1 MHLAR
6 LLAAESA
13 LLPSRIQM
21 AFTLAYHVILVPLG
35 VAFPAYTLLMEGI
48 GIFKKDPAAI
58 RIARRWSVI
67 MAVQFAVGAVTGTI
81 LSFEFGI
88 LWPKLM
94 GRYGAALGLG
104 FAIEGLAF
112 FLEAIFIGLYLY
124 GWTRLRPRTHFLLGL
139 ALPPAGVLGTASVLA
154 ANAFMNTPGGVTLGP
169 SGQLVNVDVIGALFT
184 RALGYEFW
192 HFLIATYITAGFMV
206 ASIYAVV
213 WLRGRRDHY
222 QRLAFAIPFTVAAL
236 LTPVEMVVGD
246 LSARALASDQPAKF
260 AAMEVTWKTRSH
272 NPEVIGGL
280 LNGSGQVNFGISIPS
295 FDSILIGLSPDSV
308 APGLTSVAANARPTI
323 AEANITHLAFDVM
336 VGLGSAGVAL
346 TVWYFV
352 VLLYRRRLP
361 RSRWFYRAASLA
373 GIGSYAAVESGW
385 VTTEVGRQP
394 WIVYNAMRVSDAVT
408 SAPGAFVWSMLS
420 VLIVVYAAIAVVAIT
435 LVVKLAERW
444 RREDAIEA
452 PTAPEEGAP
461 YGPRSESI
469 SGSAPVRERH
479 GMSGT
484 IQTMAFRA
492 VLALLGFGIL
502 IVLVTALSLV
512 GLGAVALRS
521 IRGLTRRSSS

>member
-1 MHLAR
+1 MHVLAAF
-6 LLAAESA
+6 AAESA

-35 VAFPAYTLLMEGI
+35 VALPTYTLVMNGI
-48 GIFKKDPAAI
+48 GIFRKDPVAI
-58 RIARRWSVI
+58 RIARRWSVV

-94 GRYGAALGLG
+94 GRFGAALGMG

-112 FLEAIFIGLYLY
+112 FLEAIFIGIYLY
-124 GWTRLRPRTHFLLGL
+124 GWTRLQPRTHFLLGL

-154 ANAFMNTPGGVTLGP
+154 SNSFMNTPGGVTLGS
-169 SGQLVNVDVIGALFT
+169 SGQVVSVDVLGALFT
-184 RALGYEFW
+184 RALAYEFW
-192 HFLIATYITAGFMV
+192 HFLIATYITAGFIV
-206 ASIYAVV
+206 ASIYAVA

-236 LTPVEMVVGD
+236 LTPVELVVGD
-246 LSARALASDQPAKF
+246 LSARALVADQPAKF
-260 AAMEVTWKTRSH
+260 AAMEVTWKTQSH

-280 LNGSGQVNFGISIPS
+280 LNDSGQVNFGLSIPS
-295 FDSILIGLSPDSV
+295 FDSILIGLSPDAV
-308 APGLTSVAANARPTI
+308 APGLTSVPATARPTI
-323 AEANITHLAFDVM
+323 VEANITHLAFDAM

-352 VLLYRRRLP
+352 ILIYRRRLP
-361 RSRWFYRAASLA
+361 QSRWFYGAASLA
-373 GIGSYAAVESGW
+373 GIGSYAAVETGW

-394 WIVYNAMRVSDAVT
+394 WIVYNLMRVSDAVT

-420 VLIVVYAAIAVVAIT
+420 VLIVVYAAIAVIALT
-435 LVVKLAERW
+435 LLRSLAGRW

-461 YGPRSESI
+461 YGPRSEI
-469 SGSAPVRERH
+469 LAAGAPGTVRQGVSG
-479 GMSGT
+479 
-484 IQTMAFRA
+484 AFQVILTG
-492 VLALLGFGIL
+492 VLALLGLSIL
-502 IVLVTALSLV
+502 IAILIARSLV
-512 GLGAVALRS
+512 GLGAAARRS
-521 IRGLTRRSSS
+521 IRHFRRSRST

>member
-1 MHLAR
+1 
-6 LLAAESA
+6 
-13 LLPSRIQM
+13 
-21 AFTLAYHVILVPLG
+21 
-35 VAFPAYTLLMEGI
+35 
-48 GIFKKDPAAI
+48 
-58 RIARRWSVI
+58 
-67 MAVQFAVGAVTGTI
+67 
-81 LSFEFGI
+81 
-88 LWPKLM
+88 M

-112 FLEAIFIGLYLY
+112 FLEAIFIGVYLY

-154 ANAFMNTPGGVTLGP
+154 ANAFMNTPGGVTLGS
-169 SGQLVNVDVIGALFT
+169 SGQVVGVDVLGVLFP

-246 LSARALASDQPAKF
+246 LSARALVSDQPAKF

-280 LNGSGQVNFGISIPS
+280 LNSSGQVNFGISIPS
-295 FDSILIGLSPDSV
+295 FDSILIGLSPDTV
-308 APGLTSVAANARPTI
+308 APGLTSVAADARPTI

-361 RSRWFYRAASLA
+361 QSRWFYGAASLA

-394 WIVYNAMRVSDAVT
+394 WIVYNVMRVPDAVT

-420 VLIVVYAAIAVVAIT
+420 VLIVVYATIAVVAIT
-435 LVVKLAERW
+435 LVVKLAGRW

-469 SGSAPVRERH
+469 SGGAPVRERH

-502 IVLVTALSLV
+502 IVLVIALSLV